1 MLIDRMHKEDVKAV
15 IRKRYRTIGAFERAE
30 NLTKNSVAEVL
41 RGRASRRTELA
52 IERVLREQ
60 MKRGESIDPA
70 DSAESPTSHRL
81 NAQVA

>member
-1 MLIDRMHKEDVKAV
+1 MLIDRMHKEDVKAA

-30 NLTKNSVAEVL
+30 NLTKNSVVEVL

-60 MKRGESIDPA
+60 VKKSESINPA
-70 DSAESPTSHRL
+70 DIAESPTSHRL
-81 NAQVA
+81 NSQAA